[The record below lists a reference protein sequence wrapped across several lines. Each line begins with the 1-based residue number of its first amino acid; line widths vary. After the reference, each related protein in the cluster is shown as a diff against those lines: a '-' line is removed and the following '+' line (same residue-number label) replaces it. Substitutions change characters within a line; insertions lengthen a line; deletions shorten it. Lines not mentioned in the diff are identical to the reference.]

1 MAADTKQI
9 SKSPV
14 TGVEYEIPPVKDDK
28 TGIDAF
34 IALHPGK
41 KWWWCRAWALWAL

>member
-1 MAADTKQI
+1 MTTQTLQV

-14 TGVEYEIPPVKDDK
+14 TGKVYEIPADK
-28 TGIDAF
+28 QDKAGIDAF

-41 KWWWCRAWALWAL
+41 K